1 MDEGKAMELTRK
13 TYLELAF
20 IGDDGAR
27 APFSAYTP
35 SNTHEGANKNMP
47 AFVLKCRA
55 CNSYQTFLV
64 HEDELIQLEKNPIVR
79 QCGSCRQTTTWVLVR
94 TERRGGHERR
104 SGSTPRRRE

>member
-1 MDEGKAMELTRK
+1 MDEGKGIELTRK
-13 TYLELAF
+13 TYLEMPSQAE
-20 IGDDGAR
+20 GDLSQ
-27 APFSAYTP
+27 PTLHP
-35 SNTHEGANKNMP
+35 IQHEGANKNMP

-104 SGSTPRRRE
+104 SGSTRRRQE